1 MAQTYATHTRWY
13 PLYHFFV
20 SPVVGA
26 YALLTILRTVDLPS
40 TERLIAAAWAAA
52 LAAGIWASRI
62 MALRVQNRVIRLE
75 MRLRLREVLPP
86 PLAAR
91 IGELAV
97 RQLVA
102 LRFAGDAELPSL
114 VERTLAGE
122 FATPR
127 DIKRAVR
134 DWQGDYLRV

>member
-1 MAQTYATHTRWY
+1 MTQTYATHTRWY

-20 SPVVGA
+20 SPVVGG
-26 YALLTILRTVDLPS
+26 YALYAILRAFDLPS
-40 TERLIAAAWAAA
+40 AERVTTALWAAA
-52 LAAGIWASRI
+52 LAAGVWASRI

-75 MRLRLREVLPP
+75 MRLRLREILPP
-86 PLAAR
+86 ALAGR
-91 IGELAV
+91 VGELTV